1 MMQDGS
7 LCHCEGESLSFR
19 GVYSKE
25 CRRGVGEKLTMNIIP
40 VQDVQRR
47 FAVKAKVAPLHAYEA
62 GSQGPGRGAFF
73 EEAAP
78 QAVRE
83 LYEYVS
89 TKE

>member
-1 MMQDGS
+1 
-7 LCHCEGESLSFR
+7 
-19 GVYSKE
+19 VYSKA
-25 CRRGVGEKLTMNIIP
+25 CQKKAGEKLRMNIVS
-40 VQDVQRR
+40 VQDAQRR

-73 EEAAP
+73 EEADP
-78 QAVRE
+78 NAVRD

>member
-1 MMQDGS
+1 
-7 LCHCEGESLSFR
+7 
-19 GVYSKE
+19 
-25 CRRGVGEKLTMNIIP
+25 MNIVS
-40 VQDVQRR
+40 VQDAQRR

-73 EEAAP
+73 EEAEP
-78 QAVRE
+78 IAVRE